1 MITKEKLK
9 HKFNQLNVYGRT
21 EDGAEESH
29 RIDLCCIAINI
40 LIYLADK
47 RESILPYSFEKFGQ
61 ALERYLDSDSHLTD
75 DVSYLICASFL
86 KEYYL
91 CRTKIDTKDVE
102 SSDVYRIWDDFK
114 ELTIPISDKNPIFN
128 NEFYKELKRDD
139 TFLDSIYF
147 CLSIQNSKSNELK
160 EKRMLYIKELETKF
174 NSLNR
179 TLDENKQSL
188 DMAIE
193 DFSHKIEKTYSD
205 TDALS
210 KKLDGY
216 KTAFNFVGLY
226 DGFNSLS
233 EIKNKQKNN
242 TFWFSIFLG
251 SVLVVLP
258 LVLILFHESIGYFF
272 TDIKFEL
279 NTFKITHEFNWVRM
293 LPVFGV
299 ELILL
304 YFFRIVLNRLHVLQ
318 TEIVQI
324 ELRKSL
330 CQFIQNYAK
339 YAKEIRTLED
349 NKEVNILDKFENII
363 FSNILS
369 NSDKVPSTFDG
380 LEQLSNFIKEFK
392 K

>member
-1 MITKEKLK
+1 
-9 HKFNQLNVYGRT
+9 
-21 EDGAEESH
+21 
-29 RIDLCCIAINI
+29 
-40 LIYLADK
+40 
-47 RESILPYSFEKFGQ
+47 
-61 ALERYLDSDSHLTD
+61 
-75 DVSYLICASFL
+75 
-86 KEYYL
+86 
-91 CRTKIDTKDVE
+91 
-102 SSDVYRIWDDFK
+102 
-114 ELTIPISDKNPIFN
+114 
-128 NEFYKELKRDD
+128 
-139 TFLDSIYF
+139 
-147 CLSIQNSKSNELK
+147 
-160 EKRMLYIKELETKF
+160 MLYIKELETKF